1 MSPIEVALLTCTLM
15 LLGAAAGAQLR
26 RVLPGHHL
34 NDHAK
39 DIVRL
44 GTGLIATMSAL
55 VLGLLINSA
64 SNAYEAQR
72 NEVRQIATNL
82 ILIDELL
89 ERYGPEAQ
97 PLRKL
102 LRGSVE
108 PLVTALWGEAG
119 RPPSKDMPHNPD
131 GHAARAFIA
140 MHELAPQTDLQR
152 SIQSQVIQ
160 TTIATQ
166 RSRLMLFERS
176 HAAIP
181 VPLLVTLIS
190 WLVMIFVSF
199 SLFSPLNPTS
209 MAALLIIALSA
220 SSGIFLILEMGQP
233 FHGLLQISS
242 RALSTAL
249 APLAS

>member
-15 LLGAAAGAQLR
+15 LCGAAAGARLR
-26 RVLPGHHL
+26 HVLPGHHL
-34 NDHAK
+34 NEHAK

-64 SNAYEAQR
+64 SNSYEAQR
-72 NEVRQIATNL
+72 NEVRQIATNM

-89 ERYGPEAQ
+89 ERYGPQAQ

-102 LRGSVE
+102 LRGSIE
-108 PLVTALWGEAG
+108 PLIVQLWGETG
-119 RPPSKDMPHNPD
+119 RPPSKDLSLDPN
-131 GHAARAFIA
+131 GLASRAFIA
-140 MHELAPQTDLQR
+140 MHELSPQTTLER

-160 TTIATQ
+160 TAIATQ
-166 RSRLMLFERS
+166 KSRLMLFERA
-176 HAAIP
+176 HTGIP
-181 VPLLVTLIS
+181 VALLATLIA

-209 MAALLIIALSA
+209 IVALLIIALSA
-220 SSGIFLILEMGQP
+220 SGAIFLILEMGQP
-233 FHGLLQISS
+233 FEGFMQISS

-249 APLAS
+249 RPLTP